1 MSKRR
6 FLAALSL
13 LPSLTACGGGW
24 HHGTDGGW
32 GNMMYYGY
40 GGGMFMGM
48 LIFLILIVG
57 IVYFVVMG
65 TKSKG
70 QTGVPDEKPLDILK
84 KRYAKGEITKDEYDR
99 TRKDLE
105 S

>member
-1 MSKRR
+1 MGKRF
-6 FLAALSL
+6 FLAVLSL
-13 LPSLTACGGGW
+13 FPPLTACDGGW
-24 HHGTDGGW
+24 HQGPGGGW
-32 GNMMYYGY
+32 GNMMHYGY

-65 TKSKG
+65 TRSKG
-70 QTGVPDEKPLDILK
+70 APGASDEKPLDILK
-84 KRYAKGEITKDEYDR
+84 KRYAKGEITTDEYER
-99 TRKDLE
+99 MKKDLT

>member
-1 MSKRR
+1 MGKRC
-6 FLAALSL
+6 FLAVLSL
-13 LPSLTACGGGW
+13 LPPLTACEGGW
-24 HHGTDGGW
+24 HRGPGGDW
-32 GNMMYYGY
+32 GNMMHYGY

-70 QTGVPDEKPLDILK
+70 QPGVPDEKPFDILK
-84 KRYAKGEITKDEYDR
+84 RRYAKGEITKDEFER
-99 TRKDLE
+99 MKKDLE